1 MPSTES
7 CQPPDGCDQDENLS
21 CCEPARNTRSNYCP
35 PPNRRRRACPANER
49 GGNRTLCQIVER
61 YLKDPFIVFFLA
73 VIGIKICNFCCTR
86 LEWRKK

>member
-7 CQPPDGCDQDENLS
+7 RCQTPDDYDHDENHS
-21 CCEPARNTRSNYCP
+21 CCEPTRSNYCP

-49 GGNRTLCQIVER
+49 GGNRTLCQLVER

-73 VIGIKICNFCCTR
+73 VIGIKIC
-86 LEWRKK
+86 K